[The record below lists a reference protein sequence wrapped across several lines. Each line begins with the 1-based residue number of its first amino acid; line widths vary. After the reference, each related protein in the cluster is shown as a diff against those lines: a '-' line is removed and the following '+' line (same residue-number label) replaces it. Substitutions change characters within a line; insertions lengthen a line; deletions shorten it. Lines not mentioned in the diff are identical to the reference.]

1 MRILISNDDG
11 IQAEGI
17 QALAAALAPHHSV
30 VVAAPMHQQSGMAH
44 ALTVGHPMEVAR
56 DTALETRY
64 RQYGLEAYA
73 IEGTPT
79 DSVKLYLEAIAEVQP
94 DVVLSGINHGA
105 NLATDIT
112 YSGTVGAAMEGYLH
126 GIDAFAVSLD
136 AQSELSYAETA
147 EVFRTFM
154 EREVAAREE
163 AEPLFYNVNFPVRFA
178 ADGVQF
184 VFGRQGRRDYKNA
197 FQRHEQDGKVF
208 YTMAGE
214 IYDTDKG
221 EPTDIYATEQG
232 YVAVT
237 PLIIDATDYAALDN
251 RLQR

>member
-17 QALAAALAPHHSV
+17 EALVAALAPHHRV
-30 VVAAPMHQQSGMAH
+30 IVAAPMYQQSGMAH
-44 ALTVGHPMEVAR
+44 ALPVGKPMEVAR
-56 DTALETRY
+56 DTAFEQRY
-64 RQYGLEAYA
+64 AAYGVEAYA
-73 IEGTPT
+73 IDGTPT
-79 DSVKLYLEAIAEVQP
+79 DSVKLYLEAIAETKP
-94 DVVLSGINHGA
+94 EVVLSGINHGA

-126 GIDAFAVSLD
+126 GINAFAVSLD
-136 AQSELSYAETA
+136 AQSELSYRETA
-147 EVFRTFM
+147 EVFRHFM
-154 EREVAAREE
+154 EREVMARPPQ
-163 AEPLFYNVNFPVRFA
+163 EPLFYNGNFPVRFA

-184 VFGRQGRRDYKNA
+184 VFGRQGKRDYKNA
-197 FQRHEQDGKVF
+197 FQRQERAGKVF

-237 PLIIDATDYAALDN
+237 PLIVDATDYPALDN